1 MSVSWL
7 FVGTIDTAI
16 FFILKVTERKE
27 KTKMYYPNY
36 FQQPQQIIEVNGEA
50 GANAYNLAANSS
62 VMLLDTQQPICYVVK
77 TDGAGYKTVLSF
89 DLVPHIPK
97 EQAMMNSIE
106 ERLKKLEE
114 MITNGKS
121 DFRNEQSG
129 EFNDAVG
136 TV

>member
-1 MSVSWL
+1 LWL
-7 FVGTIDTAI
+7 FVVPIEAVF

-36 FQQPQQIIEVNGEA
+36 FQQPQQITEVNGEA

-77 TDGAGYKTVLSF
+77 TDGAGYKTVMAF
-89 DLVPHIPK
+89 DMTPHVPK
-97 EQAMMNSIE
+97 EQVMMNSIE

-114 MITNGKS
+114 MINGKS
-121 DFRNEQSG
+121 DTGTEQSG
-129 EFNDAVG
+129 KYDDSASEV
-136 TV
+136 